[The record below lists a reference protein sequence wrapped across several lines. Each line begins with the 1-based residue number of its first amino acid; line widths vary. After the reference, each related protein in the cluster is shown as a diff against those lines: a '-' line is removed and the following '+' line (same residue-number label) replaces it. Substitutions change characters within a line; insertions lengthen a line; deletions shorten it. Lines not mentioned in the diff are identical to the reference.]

1 MTTQYRFGPLE
12 QIMIKQINEI
22 WKAFWRTANNWALM
36 MDPDPFE
43 DIYGRLRRLE
53 AAASLQ
59 SAKGREPI
67 AAPDLKHSWE

>member
-1 MTTQYRFGPLE
+1 MT
-12 QIMIKQINEI
+12 KQINKI
-22 WKAFWRTANNWALM
+22 GKAFWRTAHNWALM

-43 DIYGRLRRLE
+43 DIHGRLRRLE

-67 AAPDLKHSWE
+67 AAPDLKRSWE